1 MNNCVKAE
9 VISGW
14 QQSASA
20 SMDLGQVIFALRPMG
35 NYVKHSFHL
44 VTYGNE
50 YCVVA
55 KGDQH
60 KLQIFKE
67 TLIEN

>member
-1 MNNCVKAE
+1 VAGSSEQVLVRIWVKLSSPE
-9 VISGW
+9 DHWELSE
-14 QQSASA
+14 
-20 SMDLGQVIFALRPMG
+20 ALLTPCQ
-35 NYVKHSFHL
+35 
-44 VTYGNE
+44 